1 MRPEATSVS
10 GLKLLL
16 LTRTLE
22 RLLDARLRLDGDGLG
37 MTSCVHSG
45 CARPDLRYVKRLQ
58 FRLVSV
64 AARCGTDMY
73 YIIYMHI
80 LYLRPYTCMYVCI
93 LYITMYRLLF
103 DLSSSLASTFI
114 FLQVRSSLP
123 AAGMLY

>member
-1 MRPEATSVS
+1 MYAAFSYYWCMRPEATSVS

-64 AARCGTDMY
+64 AARCGLYMY
-73 YIIYMHI
+73 YTIHIHAYIII
-80 LYLRPYTCMYVCI
+80 K
-93 LYITMYRLLF
+93 YI
-103 DLSSSLASTFI
+103 
-114 FLQVRSSLP
+114 
-123 AAGMLY
+123 